1 MASVSAP
8 RLSLNHFSHE
18 AWGALLRRAWLPL
31 RPCYSSPAWARSLW
45 HSELL
50 WAEIARE
57 IQLTHDYFW
66 HAIIGRVYYDTP
78 LVSYWLILAASWV
91 TGRLNEAACRTPSA
105 LAGLMAV
112 GLLMLLVR
120 RLYDWR
126 RANQCPW
133 LSPLQVTC

>member
-18 AWGALLRRAWLPL
+18 AWGALLRPGVVALAALLFFARLG
-31 RPCYSSPAWARSLW
+31 ARSLW

-57 IQLTHDYFW
+57 MQLTHDYFW
-66 HAIIGRVYYDTP
+66 PAIIGRVYYDTP

-105 LAGLMAV
+105 LAALWPLGFLCCWCVASMTGDAQTSDR
-112 GLLMLLVR
+112 GCR
-120 RLYDWR
+120 RFR
-126 RANQCPW
+126 
-133 LSPLQVTC
+133 